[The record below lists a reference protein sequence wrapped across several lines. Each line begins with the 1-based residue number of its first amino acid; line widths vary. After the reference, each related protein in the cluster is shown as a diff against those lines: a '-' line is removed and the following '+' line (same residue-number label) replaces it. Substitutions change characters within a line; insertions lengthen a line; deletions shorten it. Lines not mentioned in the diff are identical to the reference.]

1 MKSKILALA
10 LFGFTAA
17 SVAFYPAYQS
27 TGTINT
33 AAQTTPAVNP
43 LNQQRSSI
51 DVVFVL
57 DTTGSMSGL
66 IQSAREK
73 IWSIAS
79 TMASAQSA
87 PDIRMGLVAYR
98 DRGDAYVTKV
108 LDLSDDLDSMYARL
122 MDFQAD
128 GGGDGPES
136 VNQALHDAVHSMS
149 WSQDQNTYKV
159 VFLVGDAPPHMDYQD
174 DVKYPDTMAAAVKKG
189 IVVNA
194 IQSGQN
200 QETTTGWQ
208 QIAQLGQGRYFQ
220 VAQAGDGVAIATP
233 FDKKIAVLS
242 EKLDHTRLYYG
253 DAEEKEKQRSKV
265 AASDKLHATSS
276 FASRARRAAF
286 NSSESGEAN
295 FLGKGELVD
304 DVASGR
310 VELADIEQDQLPEA
324 MKAMAPVQQKALIE
338 ETARRRDELQQQIGD
353 LSEKRSGFLKKKV
366 EEAGGAGDSL
376 DEKIY
381 SAVREQAAKKGLRYE
396 ADAAAY

>member
-10 LFGFTAA
+10 LFGFSAA
-17 SVAFYPAYQS
+17 SVVFYPAYQS
-27 TGTINT
+27 IGAINT
-33 AAQTTPAVNP
+33 AAQTTAVVNP

-51 DVVFVL
+51 EVVFVL

-66 IQSAREK
+66 LQAAKEK
-73 IWSIAS
+73 IWSIAT
-79 TMASAQSA
+79 TMASAQAA
-87 PDIRMGLVAYR
+87 PEIRMGLVAYR

-108 LDLSDDLDSMYARL
+108 LDLSDDLDSMYASL
-122 MDFQAD
+122 VDFQAD

-136 VNQALHDAVHSMS
+136 VNQALYDAVQSVS

-159 VFLVGDAPPHMDYQD
+159 VFLVGDAPPHMDYAD
-174 DVKYPDTMAAAVKKG
+174 DVRYPETLTVAAKKG

-194 IQSGQN
+194 IQCGQN
-200 QETTTGWQ
+200 QATTAGWQ
-208 QIAQLGQGRYFQ
+208 QIAQLGQGHYFQ
-220 VAQAGDGVAIATP
+220 VAQAGNAVAIATP

-253 DAEEKEKQRSKV
+253 DAEEKEKQQSKL

-276 FASRARRAAF
+276 FASRARRATF
-286 NSSESGEAN
+286 NASTSGEAN

-304 DVASGR
+304 DIASGR
-310 VELADIEQDQLPEA
+310 VELSDIDKDQLPAA
-324 MKAMAPVQQKALIE
+324 MKAMAPAQQNALIE
-338 ETARRRDELQQQIGD
+338 ETAHRRHELQQQIGE
-353 LSEKRSGFLKKKV
+353 LSEKRSDFLKKKV

-381 SAVREQAAKKGLRYE
+381 SAVREQAGKKGLRYE

>member
-253 DAEEKEKQRSKV
+253 DAEENEKQQSKV

-286 NSSESGEAN
+286 NSSESGKAN

-324 MKAMAPVQQKALIE
+324 IKAMAPAQQKALIE
-338 ETARRRDELQQQIGD
+338 ETAHRRNELQQQIGE
-353 LSEKRSGFLKKKV
+353 LAEKRSDFLKKKV
-366 EEAGGAGDSL
+366 QEAGGARDSL

-381 SAVREQAAKKGLRYE
+381 SAVREQAGKKGLRYE